1 MAVINSVIQNPCHT
15 PTAPKSRLKI
25 KAAGIIR
32 KTYRSRE
39 MAREGPPIPNPSS
52 APLEMME
59 TEETTNPILIIL
71 RAVLPAAMV
80 SVSEENS
87 PINGPGISQH
97 RRVPAAMMQTES
109 VSDTWYIFFTQAA
122 SFAPKL
128 YPIIGRIP

>member
-80 SVSEENS
+80 SALEENS

-97 RRVPAAMMQTES
+97 GCHDADRECE
-109 VSDTWYIFFTQAA
+109 
-122 SFAPKL
+122 
-128 YPIIGRIP
+128 

>member
-1 MAVINSVIQNPCHT
+1 
-15 PTAPKSRLKI
+15 
-25 KAAGIIR
+25 
-32 KTYRSRE
+32 

-80 SVSEENS
+80 SASEENS

-109 VSDTWYIFFTQAA
+109 VSDTWYIFFTLAA